1 MTSKK
6 TYFID
11 VENVGSKM
19 IEQFLTQD
27 KTSDV
32 VVVTGPKSN
41 FKASGAILEELSK
54 GKNSRVD
61 VIHTDISRD
70 QLADKLLLI
79 KVGEYRGRFPN
90 RSLIIVSKDKGF
102 KDAADIMNTHWG
114 SNIQTRAD
122 LPVVNK
128 KTQPQKKAQPQP
140 QKKAQPQPQK
150 KAQPQPQKKAQPQPQ
165 KKAQPQPQKKAQPQP
180 QKKAQPQPQKKA
192 QPQKKE
198 QTKAKKGEWKKY
210 WEIISKRPK
219 AKRPKTLK
227 ALISSISNISKT
239 GIEAE
244 PEAVIHGLK
253 SSQKISVKNENVTWL
268 D

>member
-165 KKAQPQPQKKAQPQP
+165 KKAQPQPQKKAQPQ
-180 QKKAQPQPQKKA
+180 
-192 QPQKKE
+192 KKE

>member
-150 KAQPQPQKKAQPQPQ
+150 KAQPQ
-165 KKAQPQPQKKAQPQP
+165 
-180 QKKAQPQPQKKA
+180 
-192 QPQKKE
+192 KKE